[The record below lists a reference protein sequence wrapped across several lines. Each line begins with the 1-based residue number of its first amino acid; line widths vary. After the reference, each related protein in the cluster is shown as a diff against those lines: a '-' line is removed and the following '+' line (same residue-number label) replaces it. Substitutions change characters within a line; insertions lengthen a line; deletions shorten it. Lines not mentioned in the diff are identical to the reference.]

1 MAEFSNRHTSLY
13 CASKIL
19 WFPPF
24 EDLWQLYMAN
34 KVFLRA
40 ILCKEQ
46 QSISKFKKWGV
57 FWGDV
62 MLLYSLQSKVRCKLL
77 CACVCVYAQLCPT
90 LRDPVNC
97 SLPGSSVLRIFQ
109 ARDTGVGCRFPA
121 PGDLP
126 DLGIEPTSLA
136 SPALADG
143 FFTTEPPGTE
153 NQNIHD

>member
-1 MAEFSNRHTSLY
+1 
-13 CASKIL
+13 
-19 WFPPF
+19 
-24 EDLWQLYMAN
+24 
-34 KVFLRA
+34 
-40 ILCKEQ
+40 
-46 QSISKFKKWGV
+46 
-57 FWGDV
+57 